1 MKRALKWIAGIGVG
15 ILLLDVIV
23 ASGIFLFWYFWL

>member
-1 MKRALKWIAGIGVG
+1 MKRALKWIAGISIG
-15 ILLLDVIV
+15 ILLLDIIV

>member
-1 MKRALKWIAGIGVG
+1 MKRALKWVAVIGVG
-15 ILLLDVIV
+15 ILLLDIIV